1 MHTKFKKEL
10 IHEPLVRITFFK
22 IVHNVRIYSA
32 IEDFSRAEILK
43 KKQKIPRGS
52 IPHTVPEGLDKDE
65 PNQDFIKRAIFCQ
78 EISGL
83 KYEGGQ
89 KRYVMRPHVV
99 VNIAMSA
106 DGKIS
111 TRERRQVR
119 ISGTQ
124 DFTRVDR
131 LKAGCDAIM
140 VGIGTVLADDPSLTV
155 KSEEC
160 LNYRRKKGWDAHP
173 VRIVVDSSGSTPPTA
188 SILNKGEGKRVI
200 AVSARADAK
209 KISLLEKKAT
219 IVTAGTDEVD
229 LAVLLDELG
238 SLGVHRLMV
247 EGGGTL
253 IAGLMKAGL
262 VNEIYTFIGN
272 IIIGGKD
279 APTIADGEGFIQES
293 AFVRLTLLEATRIDN
308 GILLHWQVN
317 NPILKKI

>member
-1 MHTKFKKEL
+1 
-10 IHEPLVRITFFK
+10 
-22 IVHNVRIYSA
+22 
-32 IEDFSRAEILK
+32 
-43 KKQKIPRGS
+43 
-52 IPHTVPEGLDKDE
+52 
-65 PNQDFIKRAIFCQ
+65 
-78 EISGL
+78 
-83 KYEGGQ
+83 
-89 KRYVMRPHVV
+89 MRPYVV

-124 DFTRVDR
+124 DFTRVDQ

-155 KSEEC
+155 KSEKC
-160 LNYRRKKGWDAHP
+160 LNYRRKQGWDDHP
-173 VRIVVDSSGSTPPTA
+173 LRVVVDSSGATPPDA
-188 SILNKGEGKRVI
+188 SILHKGKGKRVV
-200 AVSARADAK
+200 AVSKRADPI

-219 IVTAGTDEVD
+219 ILVAGKDEVD
-229 LAVLLDELG
+229 LIVLMDKLG
-238 SLGVHRLMV
+238 NLGIHRIMV

-279 APTIADGEGFIQES
+279 APTITDGEGFIKES
-293 AFVRLTLLEATRIDN
+293 EFTRLTLLEARRIDN
-308 GILLHWQVN
+308 GILLHWKVN
-317 NPILKKI
+317 GPEPKQD